1 MLQQFSLFTNDIYH
15 LITVMTS
22 FSSLLFFL
30 NIILRDHILFIVV
43 DCAAL
48 ACFKLHSVHD
58 LRDPVHCYHLLDILL
73 LEEAMQSYLKLLV
86 VLHIFL
92 QVGTFPETEAT
103 KAAAESLKDADE
115 QVRAVAKLEFLSL
128 TNLLLKVVRRSLFVI
143 RPSLRN

>member
-1 MLQQFSLFTNDIYH
+1 
-15 LITVMTS
+15 MTS

-30 NIILRDHILFIVV
+30 NIIYRDHILFIVV

-73 LEEAMQSYLKLLV
+73 LEETMKSYLKLLV

-92 QVGTFPETEAT
+92 QVGTFPETDATEAT
-103 KAAAESLKDADE
+103 TESLKDADE
-115 QVRAVAKLEFLSL
+115 QVSAVAELKFLSL
-128 TNLLLKVVRRSLFVI
+128 TNLLLKVIGRSLFVI
-143 RPSLRN
+143 LLSL